1 MGQPHRVAFILSE
14 TLSYQSPVI
23 SSLGG
28 ALRISCISG
37 APEYFS
43 AVLGSL
49 SPACFYFF
57 RSVCP
62 HGISIKKSTG
72 QAVRTAL
79 FSLK

>member
-1 MGQPHRVAFILSE
+1 M
-14 TLSYQSPVI
+14 SYQSPVI

-37 APEYFS
+37 APGYFS
-43 AVLGSL
+43 AVFGKPVTGLFL
-49 SPACFYFF
+49 LFPA
-57 RSVCP
+57 VCP